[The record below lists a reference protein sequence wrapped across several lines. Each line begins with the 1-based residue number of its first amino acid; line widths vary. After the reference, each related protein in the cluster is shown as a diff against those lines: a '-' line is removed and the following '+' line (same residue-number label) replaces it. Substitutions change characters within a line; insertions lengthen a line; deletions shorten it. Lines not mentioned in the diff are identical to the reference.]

1 MKSRIRF
8 RRVAFK
14 DEAKDSKRITRL
26 CFFADYL
33 CGLTQPVFIY
43 NVQQKT
49 YHPAL
54 KSSIHSERSK
64 SPTNENQVNH
74 LFSQIEENNRD
85 F

>member
-1 MKSRIRF
+1 MYF
-8 RRVAFK
+8 FK
-14 DEAKDSKRITRL
+14 DEAKDSKRIIRL

-33 CGLTQPVFIY
+33 CGLKQPVFIY

-64 SPTNENQVNH
+64 SPVNEHQVDF
-74 LFSQIEENNRD
+74 LFVFSLKETIFFLEFIN
-85 F
+85 